1 MICTGYF
8 IPPIVVLTLH
18 QNKIINMKKAIIKS
32 DGMEGVSGRL
42 RPSKMDI
49 LSHTCRS
56 QRDLLCAKGYTP
68 LETPYSQAIN
78 CL

>member
-1 MICTGYF
+1 
-8 IPPIVVLTLH
+8 
-18 QNKIINMKKAIIKS
+18 MKKAIIKS